1 MTVQEIQT
9 MIRQNMVLYRNVA
22 KPLTDKE
29 ADLLIATWA
38 DALSDVP
45 SAAGK
50 LAFRRALRVCHFPV
64 LIADLYDQLRAMQME
79 SEPKA
84 ADLWQLV
91 CERAHKANE
100 NKGLYSF
107 TGHLPDGRTQG
118 QAARDANK
126 RLFDELPPAVQEYFG
141 SLQAL
146 VDLDA
151 ETASGKSI
159 RRRDFE
165 KFYADWQKQQPFDP
179 QKLPCAAAGPALNG
193 IAQKV
198 VLD

>member
-126 RLFDELPPAVQEYFG
+126 RLFDELPPAVHEYFD
-141 SLQAL
+141 SPSKNLCHITAL
-146 VDLDA
+146 SMVPQRSK
-151 ETASGKSI
+151 ASQHGAGLGAG
-159 RRRDFE
+159 
-165 KFYADWQKQQPFDP
+165 YALLCRWKR
-179 QKLPCAAAGPALNG
+179 
-193 IAQKV
+193 
-198 VLD
+198 

>member
-126 RLFDELPPAVQEYFG
+126 RLFDELACRARVFRQPTSPRRLGRGDSIGKVYPPSRF
-141 SLQAL
+141 
-146 VDLDA
+146 
-151 ETASGKSI
+151 
-159 RRRDFE
+159 
-165 KFYADWQKQQPFDP
+165 
-179 QKLPCAAAGPALNG
+179 
-193 IAQKV
+193 
-198 VLD
+198 

>member
-9 MIRQNMVLYRNVA
+9 IISQNMVLYRNVA

-38 DALSDVP
+38 DVLADVP

-50 LAFRRALRVCHFPV
+50 LAFRRSLRVCHFPV
-64 LIADLYDQLRAMQME
+64 LIADIYDQLRAMQRE

-91 CERAHKANE
+91 CERAHQATE

-165 KFYADWQKQQPFDP
+165 KFYGDWQQRQPLDP
-179 QKLPCAAAGPALNG
+179 QKLPCATVAPALNTATKKSLPG
-193 IAQKV
+193 
-198 VLD
+198 

>member
-126 RLFDELPPAVQEYFG
+126 RLFLPC
-141 SLQAL
+141 
-146 VDLDA
+146 
-151 ETASGKSI
+151 KSI
-159 RRRDFE
+159 SAAYKPSSTWTRRQHRE
-165 KFYADWQKQQPFDP
+165 SLSAVAILRNSTPVGRNSSPLTRKSSLARQ
-179 QKLPCAAAGPALNG
+179 L
-193 IAQKV
+193 AQR
-198 VLD
+198 

>member
-1 MTVQEIQT
+1 MQEIQT
-9 MIRQNMVLYRNVA
+9 MIRQNMVLYRSVA
-22 KPLTDKE
+22 KPLTDKD
-29 ADLLIATWA
+29 ADLLISTWA
-38 DALSDVP
+38 DALADVP
-45 SAAGK
+45 SAAGR

-64 LIADLYDQLRAMQME
+64 LIADVYDQLRAMQLE

-91 CERAHKANE
+91 SEKSHKATE
-100 NKGLYSF
+100 NKGLYGY

-118 QAARDANK
+118 QAASDANK
-126 RLFDELPPAVQEYFG
+126 KLFDELPPAVQEYFG

-146 VDLDA
+146 IDLDA

-165 KFYADWQKQQPFDP
+165 KFYSKWQQRQPLDP
-179 QKLPCAAAGPALNG
+179 QKLPCAGAESTALD
-193 IAQKV
+193 ASCRE
-198 VLD
+198 LLSR

>member
-84 ADLWQLV
+84 V
-91 CERAHKANE
+91 
-100 NKGLYSF
+100 GLRKSA
-107 TGHLPDGRTQG
+107 QG
-118 QAARDANK
+118 QRKQRPVQLHRASSRRQNTGAGGTRCK
-126 RLFDELPPAVQEYFG
+126 QEAV
-141 SLQAL
+141 
-146 VDLDA
+146 
-151 ETASGKSI
+151 
-159 RRRDFE
+159 R
-165 KFYADWQKQQPFDP
+165 
-179 QKLPCAAAGPALNG
+179 
-193 IAQKV
+193 
-198 VLD
+198 

>member
-1 MTVQEIQT
+1 MTVQEIQA

-50 LAFRRALRVCHFPV
+50 IAFRRALQVCHFPV
-64 LIADLYDQLRAMQME
+64 LISDIYDQLRAMQRE

-84 ADLWQLV
+84 ADIWQLV
-91 CERAHKANE
+91 CERAHKAAE
-100 NKGLYSF
+100 NKGLYSY
-107 TGHLPDGRTQG
+107 TGHLHDGRTQG
-118 QAARDANK
+118 QAARDANNK
-126 RLFDELPPAVQEYFG
+126 LFDELPPVVQEYFG

-165 KFYADWQKQQPFDP
+165 KFYSDWQQRQPLDP
-179 QKLPCAAAGPALNG
+179 QKLPCATAAPALNTATKKSLPG
-193 IAQKV
+193 
-198 VLD
+198 

>member
-1 MTVQEIQT
+1 
-9 MIRQNMVLYRNVA
+9 
-22 KPLTDKE
+22 
-29 ADLLIATWA
+29 
-38 DALSDVP
+38 
-45 SAAGK
+45 
-50 LAFRRALRVCHFPV
+50 
-64 LIADLYDQLRAMQME
+64 MQME

-146 VDLDA
+146 ADLDA

-165 KFYADWQKQQPFDP
+165 KFYADWQKQQPLDP
-179 QKLPCAAAGPALNG
+179 QKLPCAATGPVLKATSKKALPG
-193 IAQKV
+193 
-198 VLD
+198 

>member
-1 MTVQEIQT
+1 MTIQEIQT

-38 DALSDVP
+38 DALADVP
-45 SAAGK
+45 SEAGK
-50 LAFRRALRVCHFPV
+50 IAFRRALQVCHFPV
-64 LIADLYDQLRAMQME
+64 LIADLYDQLRSMQLE

-91 CERAHKANE
+91 CEKSHKANE
-100 NKGLYSF
+100 NKGLYVY

-118 QAARDANK
+118 QAARDANQK
-126 RLFDELPPAVQEYFG
+126 LFAELPPAVQEYFG

-146 VDLDA
+146 IDLDA

-165 KFYADWQKQQPFDP
+165 KFYSDWQQRQPLDP
-179 QKLPCAAAGPALNG
+179 QKLPCAAAGPALKATSKKALPG
-193 IAQKV
+193 
-198 VLD
+198 

>member
-100 NKGLYSF
+100 NKGLY
-107 TGHLPDGRTQG
+107 L
-118 QAARDANK
+118 
-126 RLFDELPPAVQEYFG
+126 
-141 SLQAL
+141 SL
-146 VDLDA
+146 
-151 ETASGKSI
+151 I
-159 RRRDFE
+159 H
-165 KFYADWQKQQPFDP
+165 
-179 QKLPCAAAGPALNG
+179 
-193 IAQKV
+193 I
-198 VLD
+198 

>member
-64 LIADLYDQLRAMQME
+64 LIADLYDSFPEEYKPEIYSDPAQFIIILKDLTYSVEDKEDDAKELRISFKSPRSGNREYDKKILMFCLDDPKSRQE
-79 SEPKA
+79 IQDFIELSDKKHFVSSILNPLLDSE
-84 ADLWQLV
+84 LLI
-91 CERAHKANE
+91 
-100 NKGLYSF
+100 S
-107 TGHLPDGRTQG
+107 T
-118 QAARDANK
+118 
-126 RLFDELPPAVQEYFG
+126 QEY
-141 SLQAL
+141 A
-146 VDLDA
+146 
-151 ETASGKSI
+151 KSPNQKYYTNKNKI
-159 RRRDFE
+159 RF
-165 KFYADWQKQQPFDP
+165 
-179 QKLPCAAAGPALNG
+179 
-193 IAQKV
+193 I
-198 VLD
+198 

>member
-64 LIADLYDQLRAMQME
+64 LIADLYDQLRAMQIE

-118 QAARDANK
+118 
-126 RLFDELPPAVQEYFG
+126 
-141 SLQAL
+141 
-146 VDLDA
+146 
-151 ETASGKSI
+151 
-159 RRRDFE
+159 
-165 KFYADWQKQQPFDP
+165 
-179 QKLPCAAAGPALNG
+179 
-193 IAQKV
+193 
-198 VLD
+198 

>member
-1 MTVQEIQT
+1 
-9 MIRQNMVLYRNVA
+9 
-22 KPLTDKE
+22 
-29 ADLLIATWA
+29 
-38 DALSDVP
+38 
-45 SAAGK
+45 
-50 LAFRRALRVCHFPV
+50 
-64 LIADLYDQLRAMQME
+64 MQME

-84 ADLWQLV
+84 ADLWPLV

-159 RRRDFE
+159 RRCDFE
-165 KFYADWQKQQPFDP
+165 KFYAGWQKQQPLNP
-179 QKLPCAAAGPALNG
+179 QKLPCAPTGPVLKVTSKKALPG
-193 IAQKV
+193 
-198 VLD
+198 